1 MFCYV
6 AIHSKKEYFKRIG
19 LRIKMLRMERGLT
32 ARAVTHD
39 VGLNIGRIENAGDD
53 IRLGSILKLCEY
65 FEISIQEFFEGL
77 G

>member
-1 MFCYV
+1 
-6 AIHSKKEYFKRIG
+6 
-19 LRIKMLRMERGLT
+19 MLRMERGLT